1 MPVIMMIIILVVISV
16 IVSVVI
22 PIIVPVVIPLIV
34 PVVIPVVIITR
45 VAPFIAVASITA
57 QRRIPARWIDGMA
70 GRACVHRIMFVLML

>member
-22 PIIVPVVIPLIV
+22 PIIVPVVIP
-34 PVVIPVVIITR
+34 VVIITR
-45 VAPFIAVASITA
+45 AAPFIAVASITA
-57 QRRIPARWIDGMA
+57 QRRISTRWIDGMA

>member
-22 PIIVPVVIPLIV
+22 PIIVPVVIP
-34 PVVIPVVIITR
+34 VVIITR
-45 VAPFIAVASITA
+45 AAPFIAVASITA